1 MCPGITRYIGTL
13 LSSMLPWRD
22 EEEEGWFCN
31 GIESDTRRVAGYVC
45 VCVICMYVLK
55 ILFFEDAEGVVFVL
69 SGDV

>member
-1 MCPGITRYIGTL
+1 M
-13 LSSMLPWRD
+13 S
-22 EEEEGWFCN
+22 
-31 GIESDTRRVAGYVC
+31 